1 MKRKTHRNHIKA
13 KVMFGI
19 VLAAVVAL
27 VILIVCI
34 VNGKNTKIHITGSE
48 LTYYIDDEQY
58 TFENEPYIC
67 DSVVYLPAE
76 ELLSPFGYSFKWDRK
91 SKMLSIIGEK
101 DTTEMYGDKNTLVTG
116 GKTYEF
122 KLPAMVRNGVMFMPS
137 EMFDHFERAEFD
149 FKGEFKIV
157 ERPHRDL
164 LEDTY
169 IDDSHRMSGSVE
181 KYNGVYVVNN
191 EAAMELLYYPDDNC
205 TSYAKVVNSV
215 AAALP
220 SVQVYNAVIPT
231 MAEFYGPQELYTDQ
245 ISGIRKIYKNLDE
258 SVIPVNVVKEMWP
271 HADEHLYFT
280 TDHHWTQ
287 RGAYYAYKAFMKQKG
302 NDVADLS
309 EFPQKN
315 VEGFI
320 GSWMY
325 SLSGTPGESALTSN
339 KETMERFMPIVKYS
353 GGVYLD
359 MYMKNKWRDSEVIA
373 LNDDKYT
380 TFIGGDMPLIKYTT
394 DVKNGEKLV
403 IIKESFGNAF
413 ATWAVN
419 NYEEVYIID
428 PRQWNGFNAQSD
440 HGEFNLVKFYNEVCQ
455 FDDLMII
462 SYPGSATAGLR
473 NAISKLV
480 GI

>member
-1 MKRKTHRNHIKA
+1 
-13 KVMFGI
+13 
-19 VLAAVVAL
+19 
-27 VILIVCI
+27 
-34 VNGKNTKIHITGSE
+34 
-48 LTYYIDDEQY
+48 
-58 TFENEPYIC
+58 
-67 DSVVYLPAE
+67 
-76 ELLSPFGYSFKWDRK
+76 
-91 SKMLSIIGEK
+91 
-101 DTTEMYGDKNTLVTG
+101 
-116 GKTYEF
+116 
-122 KLPAMVRNGVMFMPS
+122 
-137 EMFDHFERAEFD
+137 
-149 FKGEFKIV
+149 
-157 ERPHRDL
+157 
-164 LEDTY
+164 
-169 IDDSHRMSGSVE
+169 
-181 KYNGVYVVNN
+181 
-191 EAAMELLYYPDDNC
+191 
-205 TSYAKVVNSV
+205 
-215 AAALP
+215 
-220 SVQVYNAVIPT
+220 VYNAVIPT

-315 VEGFI
+315 VEGFV

>member
-1 MKRKTHRNHIKA
+1 
-13 KVMFGI
+13 
-19 VLAAVVAL
+19 
-27 VILIVCI
+27 
-34 VNGKNTKIHITGSE
+34 
-48 LTYYIDDEQY
+48 
-58 TFENEPYIC
+58 
-67 DSVVYLPAE
+67 
-76 ELLSPFGYSFKWDRK
+76 
-91 SKMLSIIGEK
+91 MLSIIGEK

-149 FKGEFKIV
+149 FKGEFKFV

-394 DVKNGEKLV
+394 DIKNGEKLV

>member
-19 VLAAVVAL
+19 ALAAVVAL

-76 ELLSPFGYSFKWDRK
+76 ELLSSFGYSFNWVRK
-91 SKMLSIIGEK
+91 SKTLSIIGEK

-149 FKGEFKIV
+149 FKGEFKFV